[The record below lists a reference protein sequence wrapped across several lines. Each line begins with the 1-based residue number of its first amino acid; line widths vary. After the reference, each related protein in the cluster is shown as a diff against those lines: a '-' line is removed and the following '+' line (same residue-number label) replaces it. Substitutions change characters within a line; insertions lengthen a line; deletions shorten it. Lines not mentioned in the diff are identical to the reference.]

1 MNKLVRIGV
10 ISTASIAER
19 LVIPAIN
26 AMKSNFVLA
35 GIASRSNSKAEIFAN
50 KFRTKGYNSYDDLL
64 SEDEIEAVY
73 IPLPNSLH
81 LEYVEKALNNN
92 KNVLV
97 EKSLGCSYEE
107 VEFLTSIARS
117 RGLVIVENFQFR
129 FHPQINVIK
138 EILLSGKIGE
148 MRSLRASFGFPP
160 FSDKNNI
167 RYNELLGGG
176 ALLDA
181 GAYTTKI
188 SQILLGT
195 NLKVK
200 ASNLNF
206 QPNYLVDIWGGAY
219 LQDEKSGIFSELAFG
234 FDNFYQCGIEIW
246 GSKGRLTTNR
256 LFTAPSEFIPE
267 ILVETSSGNEI
278 IKAPSENHF
287 EIMLLHFYN
296 LIKTKDNL
304 EIEHIQNLD
313 QARLLNEIKDNAY
326 VK

>member
-35 GIASRSNSKAEIFAN
+35 GIASRSNSKAEIFAD

-160 FSDKNNI
+160 FSDINNI

-206 QPNYLVDIWGGAY
+206 QTNYSVDIWGGAY

-267 ILVETSSGNEI
+267 IMVETSSGNEI
-278 IKAPSENHF
+278 IKAPSGNHF
-287 EIMLLHFYN
+287 ENMLLHFYN